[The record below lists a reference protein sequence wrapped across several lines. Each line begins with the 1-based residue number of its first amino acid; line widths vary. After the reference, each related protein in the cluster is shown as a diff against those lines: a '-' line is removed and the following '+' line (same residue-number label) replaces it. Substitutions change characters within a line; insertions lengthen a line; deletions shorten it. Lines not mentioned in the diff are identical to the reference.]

1 MTASIASLERPF
13 SSTHF
18 MNFFASND
26 QDRTRNDDN
35 EEENTMTSWVDF
47 NPRTDQNSVASV
59 PNFKSQ
65 SRPAVPASPPP
76 FLAGVTNITP
86 GGFSPSMF
94 LDSPLIFNPSNNFPS
109 PAAGAFSFDG
119 FNWGI
124 SSDQGKRNDAGE
136 EKTYGFSFQPQAG
149 APSNNS
155 SSSSFFRSAGNI
167 NSAEGVFRT
176 RQETRNLD
184 DYKRK
189 TDEKGNTKPEVAPI
203 QSFSQDRNPVSNP
216 ALQQQ
221 SQRSVLPQASQFLR
235 PQKKSDDGYNWR
247 KYGQKQVKGSENPRS
262 YYKCSYPNCPTKKKV
277 ERSLDGHIT
286 EIVYKGNHSHP
297 KPQSNKRSADPS
309 SSSYPPPSVQA
320 VAYPQM
326 ELTMTPETSSVSIDE
341 DDFGQTSAVGRP
353 GMDEENEPGAKRWRG
368 DTEQEVMSAYGSR
381 AVREPRVVVQTTS
394 ELDILDDG
402 FRWRKYGQKVVKGN
416 PNPRSYYKCT
426 TAGCPVRKHI
436 ERSSNDQRAVITTYE
451 GKHNHDIPAPRGSS
465 SSYNMTR
472 PSSLGANYSYA
483 PVPLRP
489 TVMRNQ
495 SFSTTGTRAPAIS
508 NQQAMESHNSDG
520 FEMSRYRT
528 LGAGSYMNQAQQ
540 TGSLY
545 NTTKEEQAD
554 DAFLDSF
561 LP

>member
-13 SSTHF
+13 SSTHL

-26 QDRTRNDDN
+26 QDRTRSDDN
-35 EEENTMTSWVDF
+35 EEENKMSSWVDF
-47 NPRTDQNSVASV
+47 NRRTDQHSVASV
-59 PNFKSQ
+59 PNFESQ
-65 SRPAVPASPPP
+65 APPAAVPASPSS
-76 FLAGVTNITP
+76 FLAGVTNTAS
-86 GGFSPSMF
+86 GGFSPSLF
-94 LDSPLIFNPSNNFPS
+94 LDSQLMFNPSNNFPS
-109 PAAGAFSFDG
+109 PTAGAFSFDG

-136 EKTYGFSFQPQAG
+136 EKTYGFSFQTQAG
-149 APSNNS
+149 ASSNNS
-155 SSSSFFRSAGNI
+155 FSSSSFRSAGNI
-167 NSAEGVFRT
+167 NSAEGVLRT
-176 RQETRNLD
+176 QQETRNLD
-184 DYKRK
+184 EPKRQN
-189 TDEKGNTKPEVAPI
+189 DEKDNFKPEVAPI
-203 QSFSQDRNPVSNP
+203 QSFSRYRNPSGNP
-216 ALQQQ
+216 TL
-221 SQRSVLPQASQFLR
+221 QRSTPSQASQFLR

-277 ERSLDGHIT
+277 ERSLDGQIT
-286 EIVYKGNHSHP
+286 EIVYKGNHIHP
-297 KPQSNKRSADPS
+297 KPQPNRRTAHHS
-309 SSSYPPPSVQA
+309 SSSNPPPSVQA

-341 DDFGQTSAVGRP
+341 DDFGQTSAIGRP
-353 GMDEENEPGAKRWRG
+353 RMDEENESGAKRWKG
-368 DTEQEVMSAYGSR
+368 DIEQEVMSAYGSR

-436 ERSSNDQRAVITTYE
+436 ERSSNDRRAVITTYE
-451 GKHNHDIPAPRGSS
+451 GKHNHNIPAPRGSS
-465 SSYNMTR
+465 SSYNMTT
-472 PSSLGANYSYA
+472 PSSLGANNSYA

-495 SFSTTGTRAPAIS
+495 SFSATGARAPAIS
-508 NQQAMESHNSDG
+508 NQQAMESRVPATLQMLHNSEG
-520 FEMSRYRT
+520 FAMS
-528 LGAGSYMNQAQQ
+528 GSYTNQAQQ

-545 NTTKEEQAD
+545 YITKEEQAD
-554 DAFLDSF
+554 DTFLD
-561 LP
+561 